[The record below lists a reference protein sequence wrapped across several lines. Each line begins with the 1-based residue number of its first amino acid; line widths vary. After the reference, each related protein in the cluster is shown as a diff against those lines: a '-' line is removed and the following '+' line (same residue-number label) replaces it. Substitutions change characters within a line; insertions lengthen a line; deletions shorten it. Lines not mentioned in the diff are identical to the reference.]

1 MFRRLIVLLSA
12 AALLAAVSLPPA
24 IALAWSGSGGGSSGG
39 GWSGGGGGS
48 SGGGWSGGGWSGG
61 GGSAVS
67 WSSPSPGSGGQTSP
81 TGSGGA
87 GNSNGSSAPVNSWYQ
102 ATWPG
107 TGSGVG
113 TTPING
119 FSNAL
124 GIPGVPAG
132 YNVTING
139 QDYGNIGTEWTSGG
153 SGTYTTIS
161 DSQASAL
168 GLTSSFQQAGLTNSN
183 GQWIVSSAYYTGGTG
198 DSIPGNGNTA
208 TYDPSTRTVSVT
220 LNNVPSGGGGGG
232 GGWSGSGPV
241 ACAGC
246 GGSWNPNPGPI
257 TCGQCW
263 ASAGPTGPI
272 KIAWSGSGSPRVPPA
287 PRQCSGSSGP
297 GCVWGGEPGQ
307 VNPASWYAV
316 SAQISPDPTVK
327 GQVLSLSATTTAPSW
342 LGSYATASQVQA
354 TFPTSQLPGFPDQV
368 VSLTSAGGD
377 NWTGQWTEIL
387 PPGSYS
393 VSFTAIWPSGIQKT
407 AWVTLTVNQQA
418 HFTVL
423 PNCLSGC

>member
-1 MFRRLIVLLSA
+1 
-12 AALLAAVSLPPA
+12 
-24 IALAWSGSGGGSSGG
+24 
-39 GWSGGGGGS
+39 
-48 SGGGWSGGGWSGG
+48 
-61 GGSAVS
+61 
-67 WSSPSPGSGGQTSP
+67 
-81 TGSGGA
+81 
-87 GNSNGSSAPVNSWYQ
+87 
-102 ATWPG
+102 
-107 TGSGVG
+107 
-113 TTPING
+113 
-119 FSNAL
+119 
-124 GIPGVPAG
+124 
-132 YNVTING
+132 VTING
-139 QDYGNIGTEWTSGG
+139 QNYGSIGTEWTSGG

-198 DSIPGNGNTA
+198 NSIPGGTA
-208 TYDPSTRTVSVT
+208 TYNGSTETVSVT
-220 LNNVPSGGGGGG
+220 LNTPGGG
-232 GGWSGSGPV
+232 GGWNPSQPPT

-307 VNPASWYAV
+307 VNPASGYAV

-407 AWVTLTVNQQA
+407 AWVILTVNQQA

-423 PNCLSGC
+423 PNCLAGC